1 MGLIHC
7 TLNSHHASSNDSP
20 PVLEPN
26 STLSNLRVSAQQLA
40 PEARARLISESPVI
54 EAAHA
59 HAAIRGS
66 TTPPPLGADPGHA
79 FIAFVKGADGALYEM
94 DGGRK
99 GAKKL
104 IDLADNEDLLSEKAL
119 EAGPRPYLWRE
130 QNAAGADGT
139 VNGNFGCCVLVR
151 KM

>member
-7 TLNSHHASSNDSP
+7 TLNSQHADPSSSP
-20 PVLEPN
+20 PVLEAN
-26 STLSNLRVSAQQLA
+26 STLSNLRTSALRLA
-40 PEARARLISESPVI
+40 PEARARLISDSPTI

-59 HAAIRGS
+59 TAAIRGS

-104 IDLADNEDLLSEKAL
+104 VDLAEDEDLLCEKAL
-119 EAGPRPYLWRE
+119 EAGPRPYLRRE
-130 QNAAGADGT
+130 MDAAGE
-139 VNGNFGCCVLVR
+139 NGVANVNFGCCVLVR
-151 KM
+151 K